1 MRWFLCLIL
10 FVSCGTT
17 STSDPTVQTALDIAR
32 GLGDALLRQKGYAE
46 LNRSVPE
53 LVPIIDA
60 NHDNMLTLEEIE
72 IFVQGA
78 LANPR
83 NVALLVGTMLL
94 LRR

>member
-1 MRWFLCLIL
+1 MRWILCLFL
-10 FVSCGTT
+10 FACSTAPTT
-17 STSDPTVQTALDIAR
+17 GSEIQVALDIAR

-53 LVPIIDA
+53 LIPVIDA
-60 NHDNMLTLEEIE
+60 NHDNMLTLEEVE
-72 IFVQGA
+72 LFVQGA

-83 NVALLVGTMLL
+83 SIALLVGTMLL